1 MSLDQLTPGV
11 WNIDQSHSSVAFVAR
26 HLMVTKVRGR
36 FDAFEGTVTIGDDKL
51 ASGVTAT
58 VQTASFSTGDE
69 QRDGHVKSGD
79 FLDVENFPTM
89 SFVSSSV
96 SQDGDDFELV
106 GDLTIKG
113 VTKSVTFELEYEGV
127 SPDPWGGTRAG
138 FSAETEINRK
148 DFGIEWN
155 AVLETGG
162 VMLGEK
168 IKIVLDIQAV
178 KA

>member
-1 MSLDQLTPGV
+1 MSLDQLTAGI
-11 WNIDQSHSSVAFVAR
+11 WNIDQSHSSVAFIAR

-36 FDAFEGTVTIGDDKL
+36 FDAFEGTVTIGDDQL
-51 ASGVTAT
+51 ASAVTAT
-58 VQTASFSTGDE
+58 VQTGSFSTGD
-69 QRDGHVKSGD
+69 QDRDGHVKSGD

-89 SFVSSSV
+89 SFASTSV
-96 SQDGDDFELV
+96 ATDGSDYKLV

-113 VTKSVTFELEYEGV
+113 ITKSVTFELEYDGV

-168 IKIVLDIQAV
+168 VKIVLDIQAV
-178 KA
+178 RA

>member
-1 MSLDQLTPGV
+1 MSLDQLTAGT
-11 WNIDQSHSSVAFVAR
+11 WNIDQSHSSVAFIAR

-36 FDAFEGTVTIGDDKL
+36 FDNFEGTVTIGDDKL
-51 ASGVTAT
+51 ASAVSAT
-58 VQTASFSTGDE
+58 VQTGSFSTGDAD
-69 QRDGHVKSGD
+69 RDGHVKSGD

-89 SFVSSSV
+89 SFVSTSV
-96 SQDGDDFELV
+96 SNDGSDYSLV

-113 VTKSVTFELEYEGV
+113 ITKPVTFELEYDGV
-127 SPDPWGGTRAG
+127 SADPWGGTRAG

-168 IKIVLDIQAV
+168 VKIVLDIQTVRA
-178 KA
+178 

>member
-1 MSLDQLTPGV
+1 MSLDQLTAGI
-11 WNIDQSHSSVAFVAR
+11 WNIDPSHSSVSFIAR
-26 HLMVTKVRGR
+26 HLMVSKVRGR
-36 FDAFEGTVTIGDDKL
+36 FDKFAGVVTIGADQL
-51 ASGVTAT
+51 ASSVNAT
-58 VQTASFSTGDE
+58 VETASFSTGDD

-79 FLDVENFPTM
+79 FLDVENHPTM
-89 SFVSSSV
+89 SFVSTSV
-96 SQDGDDFELV
+96 SHDGDDYALV

-113 VTKSVTFELEYEGV
+113 ITKSVTFELEYDGV

-138 FSAETEINRK
+138 FSAEGEINRK

-168 IKIVLDIQAV
+168 VKIVLDIQAV
-178 KA
+178 RA